1 MINTRKHVKYHHL
14 KAIVS
19 EFLQECYFFVNLF
32 INIYKYYFM
41 HFFTKMTF
49 SCVKGNF

>member
-14 KAIVS
+14 TAIVS

-32 INIYKYYFM
+32 INIYKYYLCIFLQ
-41 HFFTKMTF
+41 K
-49 SCVKGNF
+49 